1 MNQRGSA
8 LLLAVFLLA
17 LLTGMAL
24 GLHFISQN
32 ELFMSSAHQR
42 SKQAYFLAEAGIEA
56 GRQAL
61 YDTNGDGPFDDDLDS
76 AAGANASLDFDP
88 ETVRPVYA
96 ENGTVSGFTG
106 YDDDQPLLD
115 VTALGDG
122 WYAAFLT
129 NDPGNTGGESSAT
142 DDNER
147 VMISAVGAGRDGSLE
162 VVQAIVEPAPPFPG
176 DLPALITIFGPSP
189 TFSDFVDP
197 IAAAKGKVIKL
208 FQGDDCGGSGIPGF
222 SVPVLGLIGTP
233 AETVVEYSLSPSTS
247 YTSGGMTGHWTVVD
261 TTDPT
266 DPGIVA
272 SSLGPID
279 PQWIN
284 CQALRGMAEE
294 VRDVAD
300 VICTEGVPCTLPPSG
315 PGRVVFAEG
324 DFNLDFK
331 MSGAGMLWV
340 TGRLTMSA
348 KTDWN
353 GVIMVVGEGQFVR
366 SGIGKGAISGA
377 IAVADIA
384 GPDNTYGTEDD
395 CSGTSDG
402 FQPAVYDESG
412 CGKGTTTVY
421 CHADVLAA
429 TPLTRYPVMEFRQR

>member
-1 MNQRGSA
+1 
-8 LLLAVFLLA
+8 
-17 LLTGMAL
+17 
-24 GLHFISQN
+24 
-32 ELFMSSAHQR
+32 MSSAHQR

-88 ETVRPVYA
+88 ETVRPVSA
-96 ENGTVSGFTG
+96 EDGTVSGFTG

-129 NDPGNTGGESSAT
+129 NDPANTGGEGSAT
-142 DDNER
+142 DDNNR
-147 VMISAVGAGRDGSLE
+147 VMISAVGVGRDGSLA
-162 VVQAIVEPAPPFPG
+162 VVQAIVEPASPFPG
-176 DLPALITIFGPSP
+176 DLPALITIFGPLP
-189 TFSDFVDP
+189 TFSDST
-197 IAAAKGKVIKL
+197 KKTKKKL
-208 FQGDDCGGSGIPGF
+208 FQGDDCSGSGIPGF

-233 AETVVEYSLSPSTS
+233 AETVVENSLSPYTT

-261 TTDPT
+261 MTDPM

-272 SSLGPID
+272 SSLGLID

-284 CQALRGMAEE
+284 CQTLRGMADE

-300 VICTEGVPCTLPPSG
+300 VICTEGVSCTLPPSG
-315 PGRVVFAEG
+315 PGRVIFAEG
-324 DFNLDFK
+324 DFNLDSK

-340 TGRLTMSA
+340 TGRLTMSGA
-348 KTDWN
+348 ADWN
-353 GVIMVVGEGQFVR
+353 GIIMVVGEGQFVR
-366 SGIGKGAISGA
+366 SGVGKGAISGA
-377 IAVADIA
+377 TVVADIA

-402 FQPAVYDESG
+402 FHPAVYDESG
-412 CGKGTTTVY
+412 GGKGPTVY

-429 TPLTRYPVMEFRQR
+429 TPITRYPVMEFRQR